1 MTPSVTSTS
10 VTIVLLLR
18 RLMLI
23 LVLPSPDQIRCNSPA
38 NGSENP
44 VPAHLVAQHSAANG
58 AEGGFS

>member
-1 MTPSVTSTS
+1 MTPSITPSS
-10 VTIVLLLR
+10 IAIVLLLR

-23 LVLPSPDQIRCNSPA
+23 LVLPSPDQIRSNSAP

-44 VPAHLVAQHSAANG
+44 VPAHLVSQDSAANG